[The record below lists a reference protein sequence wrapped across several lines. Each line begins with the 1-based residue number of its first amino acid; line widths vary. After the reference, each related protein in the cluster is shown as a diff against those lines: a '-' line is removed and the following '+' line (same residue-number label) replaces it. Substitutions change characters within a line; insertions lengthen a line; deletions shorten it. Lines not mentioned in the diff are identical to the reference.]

1 MSLSFSKLMELA
13 EQGDI
18 EHRTGSVVYRGLTFR
33 TPREFL
39 HFIPSGFKL
48 MSRWSCGELRVVWI
62 SAKDRAIF
70 TYCEGDLILEIYDD
84 AEKFRKGLKRT
95 EKYYEELEG

>member
-13 EQGDI
+13 AQGES
-18 EHRTGSVVYRGLTFR
+18 EHREGSVIYRGFTFR

-39 HFIPSGFKL
+39 HFIPVDFKL
-48 MSRWSCGELRVVWI
+48 MSKWSCSELRLVWI
-62 SAKDRAIF
+62 SAKDRTIF
-70 TYCEGDLILEIYDD
+70 TYCEGDLVLEVYDD
-84 AEKFRKGLKRT
+84 AEEFRRGMKRT